1 VRIAFGQESI
11 VKSERFDALARLIAQ
26 VGDRQESRRSVLRA
40 AIVGGLAVASGPA
53 TGVAAPASRLA
64 TRSRNQDAGI
74 DPLIAE
80 LAFQLEY
87 DRDRIIA
94 FVQDEIGYEPY
105 AGALRGPVGTLW
117 SAAGNSV
124 DKAQLLAALLDAS
137 SIRAR
142 LVIGTAKAEDLTAAY
157 RQGLAQPVSEALT
170 GAFGYLINP
179 SGTTPA
185 TPAAT
190 LPDTARAKVEAFRE
204 ALLGEATSRIAT
216 HSEQIAAALTDAGVA
231 LAGNDLVIPDPE
243 IDQHVRVQVAKGTE
257 WIDVDL
263 TGGKSADQG
272 AAPQVLDAIP
282 DEWFHTIT
290 MRITHEEVRGD
301 ASEAVQSL
309 EHVFRSQDLATADL
323 ALTHLTGADKNTF
336 GLDLGGL
343 LGGTESYYATL
354 VAGDELIS
362 SDVPMVFGGQGGVL
376 DALGEAANGVSDG
389 EPIAEML
396 EIEIA
401 SPGSEPIIVRRPI
414 FDRLGQHRADP
425 QVDLST
431 LEPVNQAQLGNGE
444 KAYIPLSVMHSFAVV
459 TGAVPAGYSVLP
471 KTGESVLTAF
481 SAAARGTQATRQA
494 IVRHG
499 KGIGQ
504 AGFVNRPS
512 LVRYVYAPALE
523 RTGEQDSLR
532 ISADILAD
540 SRSGEGGGKGAPFGI
555 VAGVTSQIAEETA
568 LDPRLFDVLTD
579 IGIQGHR
586 PSEYGSSVG
595 AIIEQASKAGI
606 PLTVLDTADALA
618 AYPGD
623 LQPIAR
629 ALVAAHIDGGSVV
642 VLPVRMDPEAA
653 GWWVYNPLTGTLF
666 DQLADG
672 TGGAMLLAPMSE
684 YALKLA
690 TWVQVRAPYLL
701 LAECIAALASAAN
714 DYLGGDKWGAVANA
728 IEKFGA
734 CK

>member
-1 VRIAFGQESI
+1 
-11 VKSERFDALARLIAQ
+11 VKSERFDALTRLIAQ
-26 VGDRQESRRSVLRA
+26 FSDRQESRRSVLRA
-40 AIVGGLAVASGPA
+40 ALAGGLAVAAGPGSGI
-53 TGVAAPASRLA
+53 AAPARRLA
-64 TRSRNQDAGI
+64 TRSQNQDAGI

-105 AGALRGPVGTLW
+105 AGALRGPVGALW
-117 SAAGNSV
+117 SAAGNAV
-124 DKAQLLAALLDAS
+124 DKAQLLTALLGAS
-137 SIRAR
+137 SIRTR
-142 LVIGTAKAEDLTAAY
+142 LVVGTTKSEDLKAAY
-157 RQGLAQPVSEALT
+157 RKTLDQPASPALD

-185 TPAAT
+185 TPPAT
-190 LPDTARAKVEAFRE
+190 LPDTAQARVEEFRE
-204 ALLGEATSRIAT
+204 SLLGEATSRITSHAERIVT
-216 HSEQIAAALTDAGVA
+216 ALVDAGVA
-231 LAGNDLVIPDPE
+231 LASDALAIPDLE
-243 IDQHVRVQVAKGTE
+243 VNQHVRVQIANGTE
-257 WIDVDL
+257 WIDVSL
-263 TGGKSADQG
+263 IGGNPGEPG
-272 AAPQVLDAIP
+272 AAHEVLDAIP
-282 DEWFHTIT
+282 EEWFHTVT
-290 MRITHEEVRGD
+290 MRISHEEIRGETLE
-301 ASEAVQSL
+301 SVQSL
-309 EHVFRSQDLATADL
+309 EHVFRSQDLATTDL
-323 ALTHLTGADKNTF
+323 ALTHLTGADKNAF
-336 GLDLGGL
+336 GFDLGGT

-354 VAGDELIS
+354 VAGDELVS
-362 SDVPMVFGGQGGVL
+362 SDVPMAFGGQGGVL
-376 DALGEAANGVSDG
+376 DVFGEAGKVSDG
-389 EPIAEML
+389 EPIAETL

-401 SPGSEPIIVRRPI
+401 SPGSEPIVVRRAI

-425 QVDLST
+425 QIDLSKI
-431 LEPVNQAQLGNGE
+431 EPVEQAELGKGE

-459 TGAVPAGYSVLP
+459 TGAVPTGYSALP
-471 KTGESVLTAF
+471 KTRETVLTAF

-494 IVRHG
+494 IVSHG
-499 KGIGQ
+499 TGIGR

-540 SRSGEGGGKGAPFGI
+540 SRSGEGAGKGIPFGI

-568 LDPRLFDVLTD
+568 LDPRLFDVLSD
-579 IGIQGHR
+579 IGIDGRR
-586 PSEYGSSVG
+586 PSEYGYSVG
-595 AIIEQASKAGI
+595 AILDQASTAGI
-606 PLTVLDTADALA
+606 PLTVLNSADALA
-618 AYPGD
+618 AYPGE
-623 LQPIAR
+623 LQPMAR
-629 ALVAAHIDGGSVV
+629 AMIAAHIEGGSVV
-642 VLPVRMDPEAA
+642 VLPAKLDPEAA
-653 GWWVYNPLTGTLF
+653 GWWVYNPRTGSLF

-672 TGGAMLLAPMSE
+672 TSGAMLLAPMSE

-714 DYLGGDKWGAVANA
+714 DYLGGDKWGAVAGA